1 MFKQV
6 LLKGIIPLIII
17 LIVLIFVLK
26 KEKLLLNP
34 EVFKYPLTDK
44 SHFTE
49 SIYLND
55 LKNLKSLNEVVF
67 YTNLNWSTKNN
78 NYIYDKKLDRYYI
91 IEPNYYYY
99 IPNSQRIKLKVNKNI
114 KVFYLEK
121 KIND

>member
-55 LKNLKSLNEVVF
+55 LKNLKKLNEIAL

-99 IPNSQRIKLKVNKNI
+99 IPNSQRINLKANKNI

>member
-17 LIVLIFVLK
+17 VVLIFIFK
-26 KEKLLLNP
+26 KPNLILND

-44 SHFTE
+44 SHFTK

-55 LKNLKSLNEVVF
+55 LKKLSGLAF

-78 NYIYDKKLDRYYI
+78 NYIYDKKLERYYI
-91 IEPNYYYY
+91 IEPGYYYY
-99 IPNSQRIKLKVNKNI
+99 IPSNRIKLKVNKNI

-121 KIND
+121 K

>member
-91 IEPNYYYY
+91 I
-99 IPNSQRIKLKVNKNI
+99 
-114 KVFYLEK
+114 
-121 KIND
+121 